1 LEIIPAIDIINGS
14 CVRLFKGDYKKISQ
28 YSTDPILVAKKW
40 ESLGASWIHII
51 DLDGAREGKPVNFE
65 IAFNIKKN
73 TNLKVEYG
81 GGIRKIEDI
90 NLLLNMGIDK
100 IIIGTKAIE
109 DFDFLVNATGLANNK
124 VIVSIDFNEKGIVL
138 KRGWLLNSD
147 YNFYDFGEKLFKTGI
162 LEVIITDTSRDGTL
176 KGININIIRDFIVK
190 TNLKVYVAGGINS
203 IEDIIKLKKIEEI
216 GIKGAIIGKAL
227 YENKI
232 DLKKAIEISKL

>member
-1 LEIIPAIDIINGS
+1 MEIIPAIDIINGS

-65 IAFNIKKN
+65 IAFDIKKN

-162 LEVIITDTSRDGTL
+162 LEVILTDTSRDGTL

>member
-1 LEIIPAIDIINGS
+1 MEIIPAIDIINGS

>member
-1 LEIIPAIDIINGS
+1 MEIIPAIDIINGL

-162 LEVIITDTSRDGTL
+162 LEVILTDTSRDGTL